1 MDAYRKG
8 LRGQQAAYAV
18 KRYRGHRT
26 LPLSLFEDPNTL
38 H

>member
-8 LRGQQAAYAV
+8 LRGKQVAYDV

-26 LPLSLFEDPNTL
+26 LPLSLFEDLNTL
-38 H
+38 N

>member
-8 LRGQQAAYAV
+8 LRGKQVAYAV

-26 LPLSLFEDPNTL
+26 LPLPFEDLNTL
-38 H
+38 N